1 MPRLLIAPDDLAA
14 VERRAVAA
22 FPAECCGLLL
32 GRHEDDETVRIGW
45 VEECVNQAPDQRCR
59 FTISPEALMGAY
71 RWARD
76 RGEKVVGTYH
86 SHPGGEAVPSTTDRE
101 SAWPGASYLI
111 VGLDEEG
118 VRQRRSWRLDGDGFV
133 EEELA
138 VRLIEDVEDEG
149 P

>member
-14 VERRAVAA
+14 VERRAVDA

-32 GRHEDDETVRIGW
+32 GRPEGEDGVRIGW
-45 VEECVNQAPDQRCR
+45 VEECVNQAPDRHCR
-59 FTISPEALMGAY
+59 FTISPEELMTAY

-86 SHPGGEAVPSTTDRE
+86 SHPGGTAEPSETDRQ

-111 VGLDEEG
+111 VGLTRDG
-118 VRQRRSWRLDGDGFV
+118 VRERRSWRLEGEEFV
-133 EEELA
+133 AEEVV
-138 VRLIEDVEDEG
+138 VRLVETEEDE